1 MKSEE
6 ALQLAK
12 TRFQRIGGSF
22 QPIVSTKEDLENI
35 LQLDPAHWTLNST
48 DIDKLDCDLE
58 FLLFLDSDRNGK
70 VRVDEVKEAI
80 AWILPLFRDFSG
92 VEKGSSE
99 LLFSSL
105 DETNEE
111 AAAILQSARR
121 AMQNAGIPDAESI
134 TLSHIRDD
142 KKLLSLGLS
151 NGDGIVPPSQIPEE
165 HLSLFADKIMRITG
179 KKTDISGLDGI
190 DQEILDTFAKEAA
203 AILAWKKELV
213 ECAEKL
219 LPYGEETAGIYK
231 LFESVREKVDAF
243 FCYCQGI
250 RLLPEGACSAPLLNP
265 LDGEGVEAFLRNAP
279 LQTPNVEAELDL
291 AGVINPLWEKDVRA
305 LFGKVLQKEEKTVM
319 QASWLALKERLQ
331 PYGDYMKRKPS
342 DKFDALKEEEF
353 AELEEDLTDGKI
365 PALTELITQDLSID
379 TDIKCFSRVRKLI
392 LYQKLLMDF
401 LNNFVCLRELFN
413 PDVFSMLQPGML
425 VMDGRHFTLVTLV
438 SNVAAHK
445 KMAAR
450 CYICVMYLEVTTGPQ
465 DALKK
470 KQLAVGVTSGDMN
483 NLFVGKCGVFIAR
496 DGVVWDAKVIDFI
509 QQPVSF
515 SEALKMPF
523 VKFGEFVGK
532 QVDKFFS
539 ARSKDI
545 EKEIDSTLKSAA
557 VPAKPGAKVAPGKV
571 QTPAVSGSMML
582 MGGGVGLAAL
592 GSSFAFMAQA
602 LKNVSFWHV
611 LAVFLLILLI
621 FSGPLVIL
629 SLLKLYRRNVASFL
643 EAGGTAINKRMRL
656 TRKMGAI
663 FTREPHLP
671 LENVLGAMDIVSCTF
686 QQLTGKK
693 KLGFWMKFWIVL
705 FLGVLFFL
713 AGFFLWR
720 IIDPP
725 SGAMI
730 PLIYKR

>member
-22 QPIVSTKEDLENI
+22 QPVVSIKKDLENI
-35 LQLDPAHWTLNST
+35 LKLDPAYWTLNSI
-48 DIDKLDCDLE
+48 DIDKLDCDME

-70 VRVDEVKEAI
+70 VRVDETKEAV

-92 VEKGSSE
+92 VEKGSEE
-99 LLFSSL
+99 LVFASL
-105 DETNEE
+105 DETNPE
-111 AAAILQSARR
+111 AAAILQSAKR
-121 AMQNAGIPDAESI
+121 AMQNAGHPDAESI

-151 NGDGIVPPSQIPEE
+151 NGDGIVPPTQIPEE
-165 HLSLFADKIMRITG
+165 SLSAFAEKIMKVAG
-179 KKTDISGLDGI
+179 KKTDVSGSDGI
-190 DQEILDTFAKEAA
+190 DQEIVDTFVKEGK
-203 AILAWKKELV
+203 AILAWKEELLTSRTL
-213 ECAEKL
+213 L
-219 LPYGEETAGIYK
+219 LPYGSNTEAVFQAVEAI
-231 LFESVREKVDAF
+231 REKMDAF
-243 FCYCQGI
+243 FSYCQGLQ
-250 RLLPEGACSAPLLNP
+250 LLGEDPGSTPSLNP
-265 LDGEGVEAFLRNAP
+265 LDGEGMEAFLKNAP
-279 LQTPNVEAELDL
+279 LQKPCREMELKL
-291 AGVINPLWEKDVRA
+291 NEVINPLWEKPVRD
-305 LFGKVLQKEEKTVM
+305 LTDKVLKKSETCLTLQR
-319 QASWLALKERLQ
+319 WLTLKETLA
-331 PYGDYMKRKPS
+331 PYADYLKRKPGT
-342 DKFDALKEEEF
+342 KFDSFTEDDYK
-353 AELEEDLTDGKI
+353 ELEKDLTDGKVA
-365 PALTELITQDLSID
+365 ALTELITQDLSID
-379 TDIKCFSRVRKLI
+379 TDVQCFSRVRKLI

-401 LNNFVCLRELFN
+401 LNNFVCLKELFN

-425 VMDGRHFTLVTLV
+425 VMDGRHFTLVTRV
-438 SNVAAHK
+438 TDIPAHK
-445 KMAAR
+445 KLAAR
-450 CYICVMYLEVTTGPQ
+450 CYICVMYLEATTGPR

-470 KQLAVGVTSGDMN
+470 QLLAVGVTSGDMN

-496 DGVVWDAKVIDFI
+496 DAVVWDAKVVDYI

-545 EKEIDSTLKSAA
+545 EKEIDSTLKTAV
-557 VPAKPGAKVAPGKV
+557 VPAKPGAKLPPGK

-602 LKNVSFWHV
+602 LKNVSLWHV
-611 LAVFLLILLI
+611 LAVFLCIILI

-663 FTREPHLP
+663 FTRTPHLP
-671 LENVLGAMDIVSCTF
+671 VSNVLGSIDLVSSTF
-686 QQLTGKK
+686 SRLFGKEKMGFFTKAIILLLVTATG
-693 KLGFWMKFWIVL
+693 
-705 FLGVLFFL
+705 FL
-713 AGFFLWR
+713 AGIFLWQFL
-720 IIDPP
+720 DPVQE
-725 SGAMI
+725 SFFSFI
-730 PLIYKR
+730 CKR